1 MNIVWIIKKKVL
13 SLLRKLRL
21 KFINHINSFYYDK
34 DNNKRYAPANRHHS
48 TFFKKYADPQKQE
61 SYYKL

>member
-34 DNNKRYAPANRHHS
+34 DNNIQRV
-48 TFFKKYADPQKQE
+48 T
-61 SYYKL
+61 